1 MENLQNDAAHRPA
14 LFPATLWSAIVAAR
28 EPDTPVALAALE
40 RLAQAYWRPL
50 YVYLRRRGADHDT
63 AADGVQGFFAY
74 LLSRDF
80 LRDVRPGE
88 GRFRNFLLVAFR
100 RWLRDQQDRAQ
111 AAKRGGRTVPLPLEE
126 LETLRLEPAATA
138 TDNPEVAFERTWARD
153 VFDRALAQLAG
164 RWSERAA
171 LFAAL
176 KLSLDGS
183 PEAETHAA
191 IGARLGLSEGAVG
204 KAAYDLR
211 QQFAAAIR
219 AEIRATVVDA
229 AEVEE
234 ELRHLVRRLRQ

>member
-1 MENLQNDAAHRPA
+1 MDNLDNDAATRQA

-50 YVYLRRRGADHDT
+50 YAFLRRRGADHDT
-63 AADGVQGFFAY
+63 AADRVQGFFAY

-100 RWLRDQQDRAQ
+100 RWLRDQHDRTQ
-111 AAKRGGRTVPLPLEE
+111 AVKRGGGAVLLPLDE
-126 LETLRLEPAATA
+126 LETLRLEPAVAD
-138 TDNPEVAFERTWARD
+138 TDTPDVAFERAWARD
-153 VFDRALAQLAG
+153 LFARAFAQLAE

-191 IGARLGLSEGAVG
+191 IGGRLAMSEGAVG

-211 QQFAAAIR
+211 QQFAATIR

-234 ELRHLVRRLRQ
+234 ELRHLVRLLRQ